1 MHKQM
6 YLSELAAQFKQI
18 FTLSKAGNDNS
29 IERYRAQG
37 FIQAGEL
44 LQLCSRD
51 DVQHIMQQMHQDVF
65 GCSVEQRSNNNA
77 SKAQRQRALST
88 GDYDYFDEPAINRQK

>member
-1 MHKQM
+1 M

-77 SKAQRQRALST
+77 SKAQRQQALSA